1 MRERNFLSAQGKE
14 IVAKCDEII
23 VLTDE
28 EIAIIKKEAFSLK
41 QDGSR
46 KHPHVAAYFLM
57 LNTGLRRGEV
67 LGLRN
72 SDIDLK
78 NRALYVNRSVGQAR
92 KRIGSEATD
101 EYEIIIGPPKT
112 LSSKRKI
119 PLNDTAIK
127 MIKDLRNEAYFGEN
141 SPLIPDENG
150 KVLSPNQFS
159 YRYAKLIKACG
170 LTKTGIHCLRH
181 TFATV
186 LVNGHEKSDGS
197 RVSLPIKQVADLLGH
212 TTTCIT
218 ERYYVKRE
226 PKHLIGITDD
236 FLL

>member
-1 MRERNFLSAQGKE
+1 MLSQPKQGN
-14 IVAKCDEII
+14 
-23 VLTDE
+23 
-28 EIAIIKKEAFSLK
+28 
-41 QDGSR
+41 
-46 KHPHVAAYFLM
+46 YFM
-57 LNTGLRRGEV
+57 LP
-67 LGLRN
+67 
-72 SDIDLK
+72 
-78 NRALYVNRSVGQAR
+78 NRSVGQAR

-197 RVSLPIKQVADLLGH
+197 RVSLPIKQVADLRLPALQNV
-212 TTTCIT
+212 TM
-218 ERYYVKRE
+218 
-226 PKHLIGITDD
+226 
-236 FLL
+236 

>member
-1 MRERNFLSAQGKE
+1 MS
-14 IVAKCDEII
+14 
-23 VLTDE
+23 
-28 EIAIIKKEAFSLK
+28 
-41 QDGSR
+41 
-46 KHPHVAAYFLM
+46 
-57 LNTGLRRGEV
+57 
-67 LGLRN
+67 
-72 SDIDLK
+72 
-78 NRALYVNRSVGQAR
+78 
-92 KRIGSEATD
+92 
-101 EYEIIIGPPKT
+101 
-112 LSSKRKI
+112 
-119 PLNDTAIK
+119 
-127 MIKDLRNEAYFGEN
+127 KDLRNEAYFGEN

-170 LTKTGIHCLRH
+170 LTKAGIHCLRH

>member
-1 MRERNFLSAQGKE
+1 MLSQPKQG
-14 IVAKCDEII
+14 D
-23 VLTDE
+23 
-28 EIAIIKKEAFSLK
+28 
-41 QDGSR
+41 
-46 KHPHVAAYFLM
+46 YFM
-57 LNTGLRRGEV
+57 LP
-67 LGLRN
+67 
-72 SDIDLK
+72 
-78 NRALYVNRSVGQAR
+78 NRSVGQAR

-170 LTKTGIHCLRH
+170 LTKTGIH
-181 TFATV
+181 
-186 LVNGHEKSDGS
+186 
-197 RVSLPIKQVADLLGH
+197 
-212 TTTCIT
+212 
-218 ERYYVKRE
+218 YVKRE

>member
-1 MRERNFLSAQGKE
+1 MLSQPKQGN
-14 IVAKCDEII
+14 
-23 VLTDE
+23 
-28 EIAIIKKEAFSLK
+28 
-41 QDGSR
+41 
-46 KHPHVAAYFLM
+46 YFM
-57 LNTGLRRGEV
+57 LP
-67 LGLRN
+67 
-72 SDIDLK
+72 
-78 NRALYVNRSVGQAR
+78 NRSVGQAR
-92 KRIGSEATD
+92 KRIGAEATD

-212 TTTCIT
+212 TTTYIT